1 MRITHQDVQLALGS
15 TNESGQWICFGV
27 SIDTRT
33 LKSGNL
39 FIAIRGPNFDGHDFI
54 KVAKE
59 RGAVAVITDREITVD
74 IPYVIVLDT
83 LKALQDLAGYKRS
96 KSTAIFI
103 GITGSVGKTTTKEMV
118 YNTLI
123 LHGKAFR
130 NFGNFNNHIGLPLS
144 LLNAPDDSQ
153 YIILEM
159 GMSNFGEI
167 EFLAKIVRPEISI
180 ITNVGAAHLGNFNS
194 IEEIAKAKAEIFI
207 HTKSIVILN
216 KEDKFYE
223 YLLDRTNLYRN
234 ISKVISV
241 GSKGTDVVLVSYG
254 SGHAQVSI
262 HDTKYEFL
270 IPNLH
275 LAQNS
280 LLALSVIHALCLD
293 MQVSIKGL
301 NNFTPQEGRGNII
314 TKNGI
319 TIINDTYNAN
329 PPSMKAA
336 LKSLSDFDGRKVAV
350 IGDMLELG
358 DKARELHEELAQTI
372 EQYKIDVVITIGS
385 NMKHL
390 FDILPHYRRGNHFRI
405 VRGADILRNVR
416 KGDVVLIKGSRA
428 MRMESIIE
436 RLICYDE

>member
-1 MRITHQDVQLALGS
+1 M
-15 TNESGQWICFGV
+15 
-27 SIDTRT
+27 
-33 LKSGNL
+33 
-39 FIAIRGPNFDGHDFI
+39 
-54 KVAKE
+54 
-59 RGAVAVITDREITVD
+59 
-74 IPYVIVLDT
+74 
-83 LKALQDLAGYKRS
+83 
-96 KSTAIFI
+96 
-103 GITGSVGKTTTKEMV
+103 
-118 YNTLI
+118 
-123 LHGKAFR
+123 
-130 NFGNFNNHIGLPLS
+130 
-144 LLNAPDDSQ
+144 
-153 YIILEM
+153 
-159 GMSNFGEI
+159 
-167 EFLAKIVRPEISI
+167 
-180 ITNVGAAHLGNFNS
+180 
-194 IEEIAKAKAEIFI
+194 
-207 HTKSIVILN
+207 
-216 KEDKFYE
+216 
-223 YLLDRTNLYRN
+223 LDRTNLYRN